1 MQLSNAVN
9 KRILYFLKLHNMTLW
24 DLYKQSGIPKSTVC
38 KVVNSPDCI
47 PRLETLQHICEA
59 FNITVRDFFNDPLFE
74 DTEQD

>member
-9 KRILYFLKLHNMTLW
+9 KHILYFLKLHNMT
-24 DLYKQSGIPKSTVC
+24 YKQSGIPKSTVC
-38 KVVNSPDCI
+38 KVVNSPDYI

-59 FNITVRDFFNDPLFE
+59 FNITARDFFNDSLFE